1 MKKERK
7 ITHADLLHGPLAGK
21 IILFALPL
29 ALSSILQQLFNMADT
44 AVVGRFASSQAMAAV
59 GANAALINLI
69 VALFVGISVG
79 VNVRISAYIGLGVE
93 ERINRA
99 VHTSILVA
107 LIAGSMLLVLGI
119 FLSKPLLLLVNTP
132 DDVIDLAILYLR
144 IYFIGMPASLIYN
157 FGSAIL
163 RSKGDS
169 RRPLYALALAGVIN
183 VILNLIFVIGLKMS
197 VAGVG
202 LATVISNTI
211 SAAIVIWFLRNE
223 EEIYRLDLRKLTIDK
238 NDLKFMLKIGLPAG
252 GQGMLFSLSNTV
264 ILSAINSFGYAA
276 AAGSTAC
283 VNYEAYSYLLVN
295 AFSQAGL
302 TFTSQNFAARQFDR
316 CKKIYRLTFAFA
328 LIGSALLDAAF
339 VAGRSFF
346 LGVFTTDQAVI
357 GFALMRMFRVLV
369 FQWLVSTYE
378 VAGSTL
384 RAMNYSL
391 TPTLLMVF
399 GTCILR
405 IIWVSLI
412 FPMNR
417 TFPFLLTIYPI
428 SWVITGS
435 LVIGTYFYL
444 RKKVFAKPPANTVE

>member
-21 IILFALPL
+21 IVLFALPL

-79 VNVRISAYIGLGVE
+79 VNVRISAYIGMGVE
-93 ERINRA
+93 ERISRA

-107 LIAGSMLLVLGI
+107 VIAGIFLLALGI

-144 IYFIGMPASLIYN
+144 IYFLGMPASLIYN

-183 VILNLIFVIGLKMS
+183 VILNLVFVIGFRMS

-202 LATVISNTI
+202 LATVISNII
-211 SAAIVIWFLRNE
+211 SAFLIIWFLMHE
-223 EEIYRLDLRKLTIDK
+223 EETYRLDLRKLTIEK

-283 VNYEAYSYLLVN
+283 GNYEAYSYLLVN

-302 TFTSQNFAARQFDR
+302 TFTSQNFAARQYDR

-328 LIGSALLDAAF
+328 LIGAAALDAVF
-339 VAGRSFF
+339 LAGRSFF
-346 LGVFTTDQAVI
+346 LGVFTADEAVI
-357 GFALMRMFRVLV
+357 EYGLMRMFRVLV

-405 IIWVSLI
+405 IIWVSFI
-412 FPMNR
+412 FPLNP
-417 TFPFLLTIYPI
+417 TFPFLLTVYPI
-428 SWVITGS
+428 SWIITGS
-435 LVIGTYFYL
+435 LVIGTYLYL
-444 RKKVFAKPPANTVE
+444 RKKVFAMPPVNTVE